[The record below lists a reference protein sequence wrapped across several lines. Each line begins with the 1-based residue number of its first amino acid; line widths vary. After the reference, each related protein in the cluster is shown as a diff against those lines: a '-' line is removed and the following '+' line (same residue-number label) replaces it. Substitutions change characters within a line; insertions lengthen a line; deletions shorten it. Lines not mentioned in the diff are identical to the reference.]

1 MIKRNTIIAVAF
13 LAAVVCGSIL
23 STGQVFAETECAGAK
38 TSVITCGKA
47 TGRGAII
54 EIVKMVVKIMT
65 AGVGVLAVGAVIFGA
80 ILYTTS
86 EGSPDKLSKAR
97 TVWINTIIGLLLFAF
112 MVAITNFFVPG
123 GIF

>member
-23 STGQVFAETECAGAK
+23 STDQVFAETECAGAK
-38 TSVITCGKA
+38 TSVIVCGGA
-47 TGRGAII
+47 TGQAAII

>member
-1 MIKRNTIIAVAF
+1 MIKRNTIITITFIAT
-13 LAAVVCGSIL
+13 VVCGSVL
-23 STGQVFAETECAGAK
+23 CASQVFASECGGAE
-38 TSVITCGKA
+38 TSVIACGDA
-47 TGRGAII
+47 TGQDAII

>member
-1 MIKRNTIIAVAF
+1 MIKRNII
-13 LAAVVCGSIL
+13 IL
-23 STGQVFAETECAGAK
+23 VFALASVVGVLFSHSVFAQEEKECAGAA
-38 TSVITCGKA
+38 TSVISCSSNKQT
-47 TGRGAII
+47 AII
-54 EIVKMVVKIMT
+54 NVIKIVIKIMA

-97 TVWINTIIGLLLFAF
+97 TVWINTVIGLLLFAF

-123 GIF
+123 GVFQ

>member
-1 MIKRNTIIAVAF
+1 MIKRNILILTV
-13 LAAVVCGSIL
+13 IL
-23 STGQVFAETECAGAK
+23 SSVVGVLFSRPVFAEKEQECAGAK

>member
-38 TSVITCGKA
+38 TSVIVCGGA
-47 TGRGAII
+47 TGQAAII
-54 EIVKMVVKIMT
+54 EIVKMIVKIMT

>member
-1 MIKRNTIIAVAF
+1 MIKRNILILVVV
-13 LAAVVCGSIL
+13 LAYIVGVLFSQPVLAQEEKECG
-23 STGQVFAETECAGAK
+23 GAA
-38 TSVITCGKA
+38 TSVIACDGA
-47 TGRGAII
+47 TGQAAII

>member
-1 MIKRNTIIAVAF
+1 MIKRNTIIAIAF

-23 STGQVFAETECAGAK
+23 STSQVFAETECAGAK
-38 TSVITCGKA
+38 TSVITCGEA
-47 TGRGAII
+47 TGQAAII

-97 TVWINTIIGLLLFAF
+97 TVWTNTIIGLLLFAF

>member
-1 MIKRNTIIAVAF
+1 MIKRNTIITIAF
-13 LAAVVCGSIL
+13 IATVVCGSAL
-23 STGQVFAETECAGAK
+23 CAGQVFASECGGAE
-38 TSVITCGKA
+38 TSVIACDGA
-47 TGRGAII
+47 TGQAAII

-80 ILYTTS
+80 ILYPTS

-97 TVWINTIIGLLLFAF
+97 TVWTNTIIGLLLFAF

>member
-1 MIKRNTIIAVAF
+1 MIKRNTIIAIAF

-38 TSVITCGKA
+38 TSVIACGEA
-47 TGRGAII
+47 TGQAAII

-65 AGVGVLAVGAVIFGA
+65 TGVGVLAVGAVIFGA

-97 TVWINTIIGLLLFAF
+97 TVWTNTIIGLLLFAF